1 MPDRSKPPS
10 TPSKTWSTSKGRP
23 PTIEAF
29 PNNEVLLV
37 GDQPRPLADQACAA
51 LLELLGRAS
60 TTTLHEQDALGERFR
75 ELGPRV
81 STSVRALAEALIRAH
96 VDMDME
102 WMEPERPT
110 VRASL
115 PVSAAGWIRE
125 FVTGREL
132 DEEELTLVGVVRTVS
147 DIAKWSVETAER
159 LEQVDASRL
168 PVEVVHSTKV
178 GDEIRLLVLARLTER
193 PDGTVRREM
202 SARQLLADDGRE

>member
-1 MPDRSKPPS
+1 
-10 TPSKTWSTSKGRP
+10 
-23 PTIEAF
+23 
-29 PNNEVLLV
+29 
-37 GDQPRPLADQACAA
+37 
-51 LLELLGRAS
+51 
-60 TTTLHEQDALGERFR
+60 
-75 ELGPRV
+75 
-81 STSVRALAEALIRAH
+81 
-96 VDMDME
+96 
-102 WMEPERPT
+102 MEPERPT